1 MHSSSASDL
10 SHWRFVRALTLALLA
25 VWFAVTFGVTF
36 FARDLGFIFFGWPFS
51 YWVAAQGALIVFVV
65 LIGLYAWV
73 MNRIDAAGAPPS
85 PRAH

>member
-1 MHSSSASDL
+1 
-10 SHWRFVRALTLALLA
+10 
-25 VWFAVTFGVTF
+25 
-36 FARDLGFIFFGWPFS
+36 
-51 YWVAAQGALIVFVV
+51 VV